1 MHQIRLGQRF
11 QDNVIHFVG
20 QIDDHVMVIPDK
32 GAHKKTD
39 VLFYGRVFRVKGDV
53 KEIDRQV
60 LFDDVVKDLRVV
72 IDDLR
77 EVDRRALPLAKGSSR
92 REPIGRRNFSL

>member
-1 MHQIRLGQRF
+1 MHQVRLGQRF

-39 VLFYGRVFRVKGDV
+39 VLLYGRVLRVKGDIQ
-53 KEIDRQV
+53 EIDRQIF
-60 LFDDVVKDLRVV
+60 FDDVVEDLPVV

-77 EVDRRALPLAKGSSR
+77 EADGWSFPAAKGSSSPR
-92 REPIGRRNFSL
+92 P